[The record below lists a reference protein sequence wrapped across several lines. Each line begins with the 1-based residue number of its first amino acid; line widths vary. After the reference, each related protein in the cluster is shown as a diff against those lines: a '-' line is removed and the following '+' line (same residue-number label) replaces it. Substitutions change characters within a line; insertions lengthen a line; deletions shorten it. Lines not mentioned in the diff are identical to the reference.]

1 VTKRNPFAEIPREA
15 LRALIFVAPKLV
27 CEVAFAGWTRDHVV
41 RQGSFQGLREDKP
54 ARSIAREQVVPM
66 KAVAAKSRAPKAPAK
81 KAPAKKS
88 ASDEIAGVRLTHP
101 DRVLYPDQG
110 ITKRLLAEYYVAVA
124 DRMLPHVADRP
135 LSIVR
140 CPDGT
145 KGACFYQKHL
155 SAGMAGP
162 VRTVPIK
169 ETSGTSDYVT
179 ISDVSGLVALMQFGV
194 LEIHP
199 WNARNENVD
208 ACDRL
213 VFDLDPA
220 PEVAWADVVAATRD
234 VKERLDAV
242 GLASFLKTTGGKGMH
257 VVVPLA
263 PAVTWD
269 VAKAFA
275 KGLADA
281 MAADAPDRYIAK
293 MTKVARTGKIFIDYL
308 RNQHGATAVA
318 AYSTRAR
325 PGAPV
330 STPLEWSELTARIK
344 SDRFH
349 IADIAKRPKTVWKGY
364 FDVAQTI
371 DERVARTLRG

>member
-1 VTKRNPFAEIPREA
+1 
-15 LRALIFVAPKLV
+15 
-27 CEVAFAGWTRDHVV
+27 
-41 RQGSFQGLREDKP
+41 
-54 ARSIAREQVVPM
+54 M
-66 KAVAAKSRAPKAPAK
+66 KAAAKKVRARQDAA
-81 KAPAKKS
+81 
-88 ASDEIAGVRLTHP
+88 DEIAGIRLTHP

-110 ITKRLLAEYYVAVA
+110 ITKRRLAEYYVAVA
-124 DRMLPHVADRP
+124 DRILPHVADRP

-140 CPDGT
+140 CPEGAE
-145 KGACFYQKHL
+145 GACFYQKHL
-155 SAGMAGP
+155 SAGMPDA

-169 ETSGTSDYVT
+169 EANGTSDYVT
-179 ISDVSGLVALMQFGV
+179 IGDASGLVALVQFGV

-199 WNARNENVD
+199 WNAKNAKVD

-220 PEVAWADVVAATRD
+220 PEMAWADVVAATRA

-263 PAVTWD
+263 PAVAWD
-269 VAKAFA
+269 VAKTFA
-275 KGLADA
+275 KTLAEA

-293 MTKVARTGKIFIDYL
+293 MAKAARTGKVFIDYF

-330 STPLEWSELTARIK
+330 STPLEWSELSARVK

-349 IADIAKRPKTVWKGY
+349 IADIAKRPKTVWKRY
-364 FDVAQTI
+364 FDVEQTI
-371 DERVARTLRG
+371 DVGVAKKLSAR